1 LYASPPIRGRA
12 IASLARIDRKTHI
25 ADLLTALHAQDSN
38 EDEVAT
44 ATAQLQRISGGVPD
58 RKSALEYLVMDF
70 HNTQDKARLIDNDDQ
85 MIALWTI
92 NDDRSGVTFLPS
104 RRMIAAYRDIV
115 DAGSRLRRL
124 GGLPPDVNSEVL
136 SADMAYRVIIDIDW
150 GDPDQIKSIRDAY
163 GATASGAE
171 LSDAITVA
179 IAADDHAAAIGLI
192 RLVEP
197 DASELD
203 RDLFLHGNGALPT
216 PLVQAASSPNPRVRY
231 EAALAVARLAGGAPF
246 AGSSQVKQSLGEM
259 RSLGDQPS
267 AILVETRADLII
279 PLENLLSDLG
289 YQVDVVG
296 SVAQLQRR
304 VARGGDIRMILSKTE
319 LSDLPPI
326 EMLDL
331 VRRTDRG
338 RDIPILFY
346 GWQPPGIDHG
356 RWRAPTVLIERP
368 ASTAAFDGLL
378 DTVERKR
385 RLPAMS
391 VIDRQSFRAA
401 ATAMLSELAQTP

>member
-1 LYASPPIRGRA
+1 L
-12 IASLARIDRKTHI
+12 
-25 ADLLTALHAQDSN
+25 
-38 EDEVAT
+38 
-44 ATAQLQRISGGVPD
+44 
-58 RKSALEYLVMDF
+58 
-70 HNTQDKARLIDNDDQ
+70 
-85 MIALWTI
+85 
-92 NDDRSGVTFLPS
+92 
-104 RRMIAAYRDIV
+104 
-115 DAGSRLRRL
+115 
-124 GGLPPDVNSEVL
+124 DVNGEVL
-136 SADMAYRVIIDIDW
+136 SADMAYRIIIDLDW
-150 GDPDQIKSIRDAY
+150 GDPDQIKAIRDAY
-163 GATASGAE
+163 GTAANGSA
-171 LSDAITVA
+171 LSNAIAVA
-179 IAADDHAAAIGLI
+179 IAADDHAAAIGLL
-192 RLVEP
+192 RLLDP
-197 DASELD
+197 DASVLD
-203 RDLFLHGNGALPT
+203 RSLLLHGNGALPT

-231 EAALAVARLAGGAPF
+231 EAAVAISRLAGGAPF
-246 AGSSQVKQSLGEM
+246 AGSSYVKQRLGEM

-279 PLENLLSDLG
+279 PLEKILGDLG

-319 LSDLPPI
+319 LADYPPV

-346 GWQPPGIDHG
+346 GWEPPGIDHG
-356 RWRAPTVLIERP
+356 RWQAPTVLIERP
-368 ASTAAFDGLL
+368 ASAAAFDGLL

-401 ATAMLSELAQTP
+401 ATELLSELAQAR